1 MNAFDYF
8 FENTAN
14 LEKLFLTGKE
24 EITYKELYSSCLDL
38 SEWIKEKVGENK
50 HILLLSPNNLFF
62 LKAYLA
68 IIKSGNICIPLDP
81 NIENENYRYISE
93 LTNPELIFVTREVEK
108 RLSLNSDKAIFP
120 GTLPTSEILKAEQQ
134 NKSWQLAKSSWQ
146 KFV

>member
-108 RLSLNSDKAIFP
+108 RL
-120 GTLPTSEILKAEQQ
+120 
-134 NKSWQLAKSSWQ
+134 
-146 KFV
+146 